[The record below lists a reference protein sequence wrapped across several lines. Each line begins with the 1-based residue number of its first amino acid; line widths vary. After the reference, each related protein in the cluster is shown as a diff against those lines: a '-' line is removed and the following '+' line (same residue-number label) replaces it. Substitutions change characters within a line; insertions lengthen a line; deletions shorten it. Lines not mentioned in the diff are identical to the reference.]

1 MKKILKT
8 LLLFVL
14 SLCTV
19 IVSFGC
25 GNTGD
30 PADPD
35 AVELRVG
42 YQQDSAEGVITT
54 TLAKAFVE
62 EQAAKGNKVKVTPIG
77 IPAGSYNDTVLRM
90 YNGKNLPDVIY
101 TYDDYASLW
110 AQKGVFENLDSYFTD
125 AGFDFTL
132 YDEKAFDAARVYG
145 DSIYFAPRE
154 YNHPVVYVNA
164 DMMKEYGIDLSA
176 YRNGWTWDDLLSV
189 SRTLRAKMN
198 EKPIKDYL
206 YPLDSSIEWAPVLN
220 AFVRSNG
227 GFLFAP
233 ETGNP
238 GFDQAGTQAAMAEI
252 SSLISERLIPDP
264 RSTSSGDA
272 FLNENAAMWI
282 TSRPKV
288 SACIDSEI
296 SLKFL
301 PVPKMGE
308 EEHYLSYGNTGYAI
322 SAISEKKDLAW
333 EFLQFVMSEAGQT
346 TFSKTGNCV
355 PILLSMQNDPDA
367 EWRNYLPGVNQDA
380 FVRSSE
386 MMKEY
391 TYILTTYA
399 RGYNQTKERDIY
411 NKVKLL
417 MGELQNMVSEQS
429 AAAFCAYAQEQVN
442 GVK

>member
-1 MKKILKT
+1 
-8 LLLFVL
+8 
-14 SLCTV
+14 
-19 IVSFGC
+19 
-25 GNTGD
+25 
-30 PADPD
+30 
-35 AVELRVG
+35 
-42 YQQDSAEGVITT
+42 
-54 TLAKAFVE
+54 
-62 EQAAKGNKVKVTPIG
+62 
-77 IPAGSYNDTVLRM
+77 
-90 YNGKNLPDVIY
+90 
-101 TYDDYASLW
+101 
-110 AQKGVFENLDSYFTD
+110 
-125 AGFDFTL
+125 
-132 YDEKAFDAARVYG
+132 
-145 DSIYFAPRE
+145 
-154 YNHPVVYVNA
+154 
-164 DMMKEYGIDLSA
+164 
-176 YRNGWTWDDLLSV
+176 
-189 SRTLRAKMN
+189 
-198 EKPIKDYL
+198 
-206 YPLDSSIEWAPVLN
+206 
-220 AFVRSNG
+220 
-227 GFLFAP
+227 
-233 ETGNP
+233 
-238 GFDQAGTQAAMAEI
+238 
-252 SSLISERLIPDP
+252 
-264 RSTSSGDA
+264 
-272 FLNENAAMWI
+272 MWI

-296 SLKFL
+296 SLEFL

-417 MGELQNMVSEQS
+417 MGELQNMVTEQS